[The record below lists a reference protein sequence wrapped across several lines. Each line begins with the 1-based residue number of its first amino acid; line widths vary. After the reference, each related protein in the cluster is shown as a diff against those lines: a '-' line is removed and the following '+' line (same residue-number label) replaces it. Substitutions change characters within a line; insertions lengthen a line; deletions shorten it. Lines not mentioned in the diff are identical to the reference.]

1 MAGNTYYILWN
12 SSGIAVFSTFFSK
25 FKKAVDKAGSRWYYS
40 KALRLIGELRRAEC
54 EPRKSGTERLIL
66 ARWSSI
72 VSCKK
77 MAEIDL
83 GKGLTGRREDGKITI
98 CRLWLADRVKKQA
111 VGE

>member
-1 MAGNTYYILWN
+1 
-12 SSGIAVFSTFFSK
+12 
-25 FKKAVDKAGSRWYYS
+25 
-40 KALRLIGELRRAEC
+40 
-54 EPRKSGTERLIL
+54 
-66 ARWSSI
+66 
-72 VSCKK
+72 